1 MNSHYIRLVRNM
13 IYKAHQWFT
22 LNDESWRLA
31 SDITNATGEYIQLA
45 GNWNMTALHTER
57 ALRSAPTILQ
67 PGQRYRDEITYIIA
81 IALGPKKN
89 NSDYDVTG
97 NTPRYCASYNSARQ
111 HYLQLCCH
119 WWRYTYVVS
128 LHGTA
133 EWIPSTMYRKE
144 CHEYFRLP
152 V

>member
-57 ALRSAPTILQ
+57 ALRSAPLRSYNIAART
-67 PGQRYRDEITYIIA
+67 EISWRNYIYNSDRTW
-81 IALGPKKN
+81 PKKN

-97 NTPRYCASYNSARQ
+97 NTPRYCAPYNAARQ
-111 HYLQLCCH
+111 RYLQLCCH

-133 EWIPSTMYRKE
+133 EWISSTMYRKE
-144 CHEYFRLP
+144 DYE
-152 V
+152 